1 MRSTYVSIDAGVM
14 EGKPCIAG
22 TRVPVA
28 SVLRAIEQ
36 YGSIDSAVMC
46 YPHISPEHVKDALY
60 FTQLVL
66 ESADGIDETA
76 VAP

>member
-1 MRSTYVSIDAGVM
+1 MD
-14 EGKPCIAG
+14 GKPCIVG

-36 YGSIDSAVMC
+36 YGSVDGAVMC
-46 YPHISPEHVKDALY
+46 YPHISAEQVKDALY

-66 ESADGIDETA
+66 ESPDGINEIA
-76 VAP
+76 VAS